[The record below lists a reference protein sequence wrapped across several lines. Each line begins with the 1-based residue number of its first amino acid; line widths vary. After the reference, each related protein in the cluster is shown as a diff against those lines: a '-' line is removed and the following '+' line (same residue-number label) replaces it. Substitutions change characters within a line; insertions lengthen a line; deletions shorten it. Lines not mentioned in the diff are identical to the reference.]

1 MARERQDVVT
11 ALAQWRDVD
20 RDHDQAEVQVLAEP
34 ALRHLGPQVAV
45 GSGHRTHVD
54 LSLRVTADAL
64 DPALLKGAQQL
75 SLEVAVDLADLV
87 EEERPPAARSK
98 RPDRARS
105 APVKAPRSWP
115 NSSDSRTPGASALQ
129 LTATNGF
136 PTRSLS

>member
-1 MARERQDVVT
+1 VFPGHSWRTKYASTSGRPSGHAPAEIRIRLGQEMARERQDVVT

-87 EEERPPAARSK
+87 EEERPPPPR
-98 RPDRARS
+98 RAR
-105 APVKAPRSWP
+105 R
-115 NSSDSRTPGASALQ
+115 G
-129 LTATNGF
+129 
-136 PTRSLS
+136 PTVRGRRP